1 MTTILSIFIIALIIS
16 LAITPVVGILGERFG
31 ALDTPTA
38 RKVHTRPVPRSGGLA
53 MIVAFLFALA
63 LSTLFMTDV
72 TNRLILDRKTSFFL
86 LGALIT
92 FGVGFFDDFHRLGPK
107 IKFIFQIIGASLAF
121 WGGLR
126 IESLSGIGIDIQLG
140 IFSYFITV
148 FWFILFINAVNLIDG
163 LDGLAAGVTF
173 FTSVVLVILS
183 VLKGEYLMAMLF
195 GAFSGAVLGFL
206 RYNFNPAS
214 IFMGDGG
221 SYFLGYAIAGFSIMG
236 SVKCQVGAAMMIPLL
251 GLGVPVFDTILS
263 PVRRF
268 VLGKAMFWP
277 DREHIHHKLISI
289 GLSTKRVVLIIYG
302 ISLFLCMLAVLSVN
316 FRDEQAGLFLIV
328 MGAGSVISV
337 KRLGYFEFITYDKVN
352 GWFKDIADEAGISR
366 DRRSF
371 LSLQIE
377 TGKSKSFE
385 ELWQNITCALE
396 VLEFDYAAFYL
407 NNGAEERGSTG
418 QLEISRSQNPFE
430 RRKTPAH
437 RTSVSMRKEP
447 PAYDWARRPFNG
459 KEDTSRRFLFR
470 LELPLSGVENTN
482 FGNLV
487 LLKDLKQN
495 PLSHYTLRR
504 VEHLRRTIINTLE
517 TQKGEVPTIQPS
529 LYT

>member
-1 MTTILSIFIIALIIS
+1 MTTILSVFIVALIIS
-16 LAITPVVGILGERFG
+16 LVITPVVGILGERFG
-31 ALDTPTA
+31 AIDIPNA
-38 RKVHTRPVPRSGGLA
+38 RKVHTRSVPRSGGLA

-63 LSTLFMTDV
+63 LSTLI
-72 TNRLILDRKTSFFL
+72 TNDITNMLIMDRRTNFFL
-86 LGALIT
+86 LGALTT

-126 IESLSGIGIDIQLG
+126 IELLSGIGIDIQLG
-140 IFSYFITV
+140 ILSYFITI

-183 VLKGEYLMAMLF
+183 VLRGEYLIAMLF

-206 RYNFNPAS
+206 RYNFHPAS

-221 SYFLGYAIAGFSIMG
+221 SYFLGYTIAGLSIMG
-236 SVKCQVGAAMMIPLL
+236 SVKCQVGAAMMIPLI
-251 GLGVPVFDTILS
+251 GLGVPVFDTIIS

-268 VLGKAMFWP
+268 VFGKAMFWP
-277 DREHIHHKLISI
+277 DKNHIHHKLVSM

-302 ISLFLCMLAVLSVN
+302 ISLLLCMLAVIIVN

-337 KRLGYFEFITYDKVN
+337 KRLGYFEFITYDKIN
-352 GWFKDIADEAGISR
+352 GWFKDIADEAGISH

-371 LSLQIE
+371 LNLQIK
-377 TGKSKSFE
+377 TGKSKDFE

-407 NNGAEERGSTG
+407 NCRAEERGSTG
-418 QLEISRSQNPFE
+418 QLEISRILNPSE
-430 RRKTPAH
+430 RRKVPTCDA
-437 RTSVSMRKEP
+437 SVSMREES
-447 PAYDWARRPFNG
+447 PAYDWARGQFNG
-459 KEDTSRRFLFR
+459 KEDISRRFLFR
-470 LELPLSGVENTN
+470 LELPLSGKENTN

-487 LLKDLKQN
+487 LLKDLKQDS
-495 PLSHYTLRR
+495 LSHYTLRR

-517 TQKGEVPTIQPS
+517 TQKGEVCSSSVIARS
-529 LYT
+529 

>member
-1 MTTILSIFIIALIIS
+1 MTTILFVFIVALIIS
-16 LAITPVVGILGERFG
+16 LAITPLAGMLGERFG
-31 ALDTPTA
+31 AMDTPAA
-38 RKVHTRPVPRSGGLA
+38 RKVHTMPIPRSGGLA
-53 MIVAFLFALA
+53 MMLAFLFTVA

-72 TNRLILDRKTSFFL
+72 TDRLILDRKTSFLL

-107 IKFIFQIIGASLAF
+107 IKIIFQIIGASFAF

-126 IESLSGIGIDIQLG
+126 IESLAAIGIDFQLG
-140 IFSYFITV
+140 ILSYFITV

-183 VLKGEYLMAMLF
+183 VLRGEYLMAMLF
-195 GAFSGAVLGFL
+195 SAFSGAILGFL

-221 SYFLGYAIAGFSIMG
+221 SYFLGYTIAGLSIMG
-236 SVKCQVGAAMMIPLL
+236 SVKCQVGAAMMIPLI

-268 VLGKAMFWP
+268 VFGKAMFWP
-277 DREHIHHKLISI
+277 DREHIHHKLVLM

-302 ISLFLCMLAVLSVN
+302 ISLLLCMLAVIMVN
-316 FRDEQAGLFLIV
+316 VRDEQAGLFLIV
-328 MGAGSVISV
+328 LGAGSVISV

-352 GWFKDIADEAGISR
+352 GWFKGMADEAGISR

-371 LSLQIE
+371 LNLQIK
-377 TGKSKSFE
+377 TGKSENFE
-385 ELWQNITCALE
+385 ELWQNITSALE

-407 NNGAEERGSTG
+407 NSGAEEKGSTG
-418 QLEISRSQNPFE
+418 QLEISRSQNPLE

-437 RTSVSMRKEP
+437 QASVSMRKES
-447 PAYDWARRPFNG
+447 PAWDWARGSFNG

-470 LELPLSGVENTN
+470 LELPLSGMENTN

-487 LLKDLKQN
+487 LLKDLKQAS
-495 PLSHYTLRR
+495 LSHYTLRR
-504 VEHLRRTIINTLE
+504 VEHLRRTIINTME
-517 TQKGEVPTIQPS
+517 TQKEVAI
-529 LYT
+529 LHAEV